1 MYIFILVIAILY
13 FIAGIL
19 SLISI
24 PLGKIVEKKL
34 KNIIPDKYVD
44 IYVLLPAL
52 KEQKIVNETIDW
64 FKNIKYNGNIK
75 YVIITSEKEE
85 DYYKKNNINIETTS
99 DLVEKKLKKIRDKR
113 FIHLHYPKIDGNKSS
128 QMNYAVDEI
137 LKNVNDMDNT
147 YISVFDFDSK
157 PDVETFNMLSKVAKY
172 RNNPDVIGQVPMC
185 FKNYVDF
192 SKHTNKILV
201 LLYAFQQT
209 IRASAIEKFRL
220 ELSSL
225 TNLRLSQYCMGACM
239 HIKLKT
245 LVDNEKFPIFV
256 DDLTLGYRLSIR
268 NCSFAYLP
276 SYNYTLI
283 PNKIFDYVNSSV
295 LIFKGVTTYL
305 SEIKRAKGRD
315 AWGKIKLF
323 IEGTGNLII
332 FIFVPILFLTCY
344 IYSIITNKYT
354 LCFWLTLIIPY
365 LFTII
370 GYINMKSYGIK
381 GENKINT
388 FLAFILSP
396 LWYIFRPLGFFIY
409 FYRLLK
415 SKLKGKSVE
424 YRKTER

>member
-1 MYIFILVIAILY
+1 
-13 FIAGIL
+13 
-19 SLISI
+19 
-24 PLGKIVEKKL
+24 
-34 KNIIPDKYVD
+34 
-44 IYVLLPAL
+44 
-52 KEQKIVNETIDW
+52 
-64 FKNIKYNGNIK
+64 
-75 YVIITSEKEE
+75 
-85 DYYKKNNINIETTS
+85 
-99 DLVEKKLKKIRDKR
+99 
-113 FIHLHYPKIDGNKSS
+113 
-128 QMNYAVDEI
+128 MNYAVDEI